1 MNEESNY
8 KASWGWLIS
17 VCIAV
22 VDAENIVKHLRSVW
36 NIKNV
41 LLESIRM
48 QNKWPDQIDG
58 HMNAHQQFKTKTV
71 RKLMEIEPS
80 RLMMIMY
87 EEKEKYIKV
96 D

>member
-1 MNEESNY
+1 
-8 KASWGWLIS
+8 
-17 VCIAV
+17 
-22 VDAENIVKHLRSVW
+22 
-36 NIKNV
+36 
-41 LLESIRM
+41 
-48 QNKWPDQIDG
+48 
-58 HMNAHQQFKTKTV
+58 MNAHQQFKTKTV